1 MRAAP
6 KSWSKYKTYTVL
18 HGPTKLGNSPALPEP
33 VIQMNTD
40 FGRSL
45 FASRNTQHCIQK
57 FQDNLLY
64 ETIKDL
70 TEDFSFPNLNYMLA
84 PNPPEKKM
92 SLDNGETTSSFPSKR
107 IKIEDALPTGDIPN
121 PRFYTGHIL
130 YIYNNVVKVFYSWI
144 DLYLFCWLQFLL
156 QKQYLDIGLKYPTPT
171 PTSTLTPT
179 SIVFKLLQA

>member
-1 MRAAP
+1 M
-6 KSWSKYKTYTVL
+6 VL
-18 HGPTKLGNSPALPEP
+18 QSRLIPQLYLGP
-33 VIQMNTD
+33 
-40 FGRSL
+40 L
-45 FASRNTQHCIQK
+45 FRWIRILDVHCILK

-107 IKIEDALPTGDIPN
+107 IQTEDALPTGDIPN

-130 YIYNNVVKVFYSWI
+130 YIYNNVVKVF
-144 DLYLFCWLQFLL
+144 
-156 QKQYLDIGLKYPTPT
+156 
-171 PTSTLTPT
+171 
-179 SIVFKLLQA
+179 